1 MMRSQLRSKDLQVPA
16 IRIDNWE
23 VRLAVAGATRL
34 ALQHLFDGGK
44 PYLELAHVPPEEDV
58 LR

>member
-1 MMRSQLRSKDLQVPA
+1 MMRSKLRSKDLQVPA

>member
-1 MMRSQLRSKDLQVPA
+1 MVRPKLGSKEPHVPA
-16 IRIDNWE
+16 IRLDNWE